1 MGLLDSVGSNSKFS
15 KLGNL
20 GLKGLNLSG
29 SGNHGRFYSFG
40 KALRFC
46 VEGSGKPDSPL
57 HFMKYL
63 DSQLHGVPFC
73 DVHYTAGGLI
83 EILLPA
89 FAEDNSQ

>member
-1 MGLLDSVGSNSKFS
+1 MGRT
-15 KLGNL
+15 
-20 GLKGLNLSG
+20 GLNFSG
-29 SGNHGRFYSFG
+29 SGNRGRFYRFG
-40 KALRFC
+40 KALRFW

-89 FAEDNSQ
+89 SAEDNSQ

>member
-1 MGLLDSVGSNSKFS
+1 
-15 KLGNL
+15 
-20 GLKGLNLSG
+20 
-29 SGNHGRFYSFG
+29 
-40 KALRFC
+40 
-46 VEGSGKPDSPL
+46 
-57 HFMKYL
+57 MKYL